1 MGQQIVKVAVGIG
14 SLSALTG
21 VAEADTLDNAITSAK
36 AAGFSTTVTTRTE
49 TVSSLAEAERLNQE
63 EAERVKRLAERIQIQ
78 IGQAKTSDQSV
89 RKLVSTFLTDSGR
102 TGTSVMG
109 QNETVLKE
117 NQDAQKAYEAR
128 VKEVE
133 AKNKA
138 AQDTYEAEKARIASE
153 NQQATANYETEKQKV
168 ANENA
173 QKVQEYEKALKQIE
187 QENREAQE
195 RYEAEL
201 KKVQASNA
209 EKVQANKDEIAR
221 IIKENKAA
229 QDAYQA
235 KVKEVEAE
243 KAHYK
248 PNMKLIKPES
258 RKKIKPIGPKL
269 RLKMPKSKQT
279 MLRLKRLMMMW

>member
-1 MGQQIVKVAVGIG
+1 MGQQILKATVGVV
-14 SLSALTG
+14 SLGMLAG
-21 VAEADTLDNAITSAK
+21 VVEADTLDDAITSAK

-102 TGTSVMG
+102 TETSVMG

-138 AQDTYEAEKARIASE
+138 TQDAYEAEKTRIA
-153 NQQATANYETEKQKV
+153 
-168 ANENA
+168 
-173 QKVQEYEKALKQIE
+173 
-187 QENREAQE
+187 
-195 RYEAEL
+195 
-201 KKVQASNA
+201 
-209 EKVQANKDEIAR
+209 
-221 IIKENKAA
+221 KEN
-229 QDAYQA
+229 
-235 KVKEVEAE
+235 
-243 KAHYK
+243 
-248 PNMKLIKPES
+248 
-258 RKKIKPIGPKL
+258 
-269 RLKMPKSKQT
+269 
-279 MLRLKRLMMMW
+279 